1 MTQVMNFL
9 SKIQFQSCLLSRSY
23 SFTSVNK
30 INFIIIILFQI
41 MLHGT
46 ACASS
51 RAVQLY
57 LVNSV
62 AIVKAHTGP
71 YRSYYD
77 TVAVM

>member
-1 MTQVMNFL
+1 M
-9 SKIQFQSCLLSRSY
+9 
-23 SFTSVNK
+23 SVNK
-30 INFIIIILFQI
+30 INFIMIILFE
-41 MLHGT
+41 MLLCGT

-57 LVNSV
+57 LLNSV

-77 TVAVM
+77 TVNYISI